1 MLSLNSQQKTED
13 KNTSQLQL
21 IRILQ
26 APFQYQSL
34 LDTDALSSFKE
45 LSDND
50 TVCEEETSCKSES
63 DSENNQGKPRLTL
76 SFDSY
81 EEFRMTYKKSEEYRN
96 EECFLLSFVRK
107 HKMLLKMKKEGIITF
122 DVKRIE
128 SIMKFLYSDGIMDMF
143 HIEMIPTFV
152 KIALFNFPY
161 TNLEFKCRVKG
172 DIVKIDYTKDKYKDI
187 SAISSELMN
196 QLYPFQIEGI
206 KFAIDNRCRVILA
219 DEMLTGKRIQALALS
234 QLYKKNWPVLII
246 CSSSI
251 KYQWRRE
258 ISLWVP
264 ISNRNRIQLIN
275 SSNDIFKSNMDF
287 YIVSFDKLKNIEE
300 KVKRKHF
307 NFVIID
313 ECHFITSLTMK
324 RYHTLISIAQQSKR
338 LLLLSSTPIEQK
350 LFTIFPMINC
360 IRPDIF
366 NSFPLFKRRY
376 FSQNDSIELS
386 IRNELNMVLNKVMF
400 RRKKKDIVHQLP
412 PKTRAKI
419 EIECDEDV
427 ARLIKSNDNLA
438 KKDFKITDLDKT
450 NVGNR
455 LYYLTALAKANGI
468 CNYIKGLL
476 KYDYKYIIFAH
487 HSFLLNRLE
496 KIMKE
501 RNVGYI
507 RIDNK
512 EEEQMRDYI
521 DKFQTDPQCR
531 VAILNIVH
539 NKITL
544 KGADMIIV
552 TELIFNSSLIIQA
565 ENACYD
571 KSVDVVYLYGESTLD
586 YYIFE
591 ELSEN
596 MKKEAKKRQDQQ
608 MYNDF
613 RRMAEEDRREKTEEE
628 VIYIDSDSEE
638 EVIYISDSEDE
649 MWKGDNCNTRSEKKR
664 SRANL
669 DDDTERKRMSEKIPL
684 LVPKIENG
692 IIN

>member
-1 MLSLNSQQKTED
+1 
-13 KNTSQLQL
+13 
-21 IRILQ
+21 
-26 APFQYQSL
+26 
-34 LDTDALSSFKE
+34 
-45 LSDND
+45 
-50 TVCEEETSCKSES
+50 
-63 DSENNQGKPRLTL
+63 
-76 SFDSY
+76 
-81 EEFRMTYKKSEEYRN
+81 
-96 EECFLLSFVRK
+96 
-107 HKMLLKMKKEGIITF
+107 
-122 DVKRIE
+122 
-128 SIMKFLYSDGIMDMF
+128 
-143 HIEMIPTFV
+143 
-152 KIALFNFPY
+152 
-161 TNLEFKCRVKG
+161 
-172 DIVKIDYTKDKYKDI
+172 
-187 SAISSELMN
+187 
-196 QLYPFQIEGI
+196 
-206 KFAIDNRCRVILA
+206 
-219 DEMLTGKRIQALALS
+219 
-234 QLYKKNWPVLII
+234 
-246 CSSSI
+246 
-251 KYQWRRE
+251 
-258 ISLWVP
+258 
-264 ISNRNRIQLIN
+264 
-275 SSNDIFKSNMDF
+275 
-287 YIVSFDKLKNIEE
+287 
-300 KVKRKHF
+300 
-307 NFVIID
+307 
-313 ECHFITSLTMK
+313 
-324 RYHTLISIAQQSKR
+324 
-338 LLLLSSTPIEQK
+338 
-350 LFTIFPMINC
+350 MINC

-366 NSFPLFKRRY
+366 NSFALFKRRY

-412 PKTRAKI
+412 PKRRAKI